1 MGSSTSRRYFWI
13 DAQVFN
19 NENSNIYNECFREKK
34 NIICHRFETVNEG
47 ITDINNNYE
56 NYKFQNIIIIVSGD
70 LYNEFHFKFIKNLNI
85 ITFSPTV
92 IIFCQ
97 QKKYVIN
104 KLIFDNLF
112 YNNKLLNHKLIFN
125 EEEEL
130 KAYIQSFKIK
140 KEKDFSFELV
150 ENYAK
155 LAIPYYHNYLF
166 EDITISEI
174 DYFNKYLKDKYK
186 KVDKHIYDL
195 ICQIEN
201 KNLPEIIICKYWIY
215 IYTYENKEFNF
226 YKDMNRDLREYNENI
241 LTYYPFIKMCYKA
254 IRNNYLKPIINENLY
269 RGQQMDK
276 EEYNNLYNLYENRN
290 NDLQKILIWS
300 KTFLSFSK
308 DINIARRFIEF
319 NNNFVRI
326 LFVIKKI
333 ENMEVEEVDKNTLSN
348 ADISNISFLKNESE
362 ILIFPFSCFEVLEID
377 ESKDNNDTKIITLGY
392 LGKYKN
398 EMKKQLKNLEEININ
413 NKFTEFLIS
422 NGIMKSGLINP
433 IWLGKGRINI
443 NIINICFLLDNNK
456 DLLGNQNN
464 LIYIFSI
471 NGKIKQTIEAFN
483 DDILCIIKLEKEKI
497 CSSCIDNTIKIIQL
511 LENNQK
517 YEITKIIQLGVS
529 FAKSII
535 YLMNNNIIIFKS
547 NNDIDLYD
555 LNNDNNITILKDETN
570 NIMKFHNNNLVYI
583 TKQNNIYF
591 LKIIII
597 NNNYSQ

>member
-1 MGSSTSRRYFWI
+1 
-13 DAQVFN
+13 
-19 NENSNIYNECFREKK
+19 
-34 NIICHRFETVNEG
+34 
-47 ITDINNNYE
+47 
-56 NYKFQNIIIIVSGD
+56 
-70 LYNEFHFKFIKNLNI
+70 
-85 ITFSPTV
+85 
-92 IIFCQ
+92 
-97 QKKYVIN
+97 
-104 KLIFDNLF
+104 
-112 YNNKLLNHKLIFN
+112 
-125 EEEEL
+125 
-130 KAYIQSFKIK
+130 
-140 KEKDFSFELV
+140 
-150 ENYAK
+150 
-155 LAIPYYHNYLF
+155 
-166 EDITISEI
+166 
-174 DYFNKYLKDKYK
+174 
-186 KVDKHIYDL
+186 
-195 ICQIEN
+195 
-201 KNLPEIIICKYWIY
+201 
-215 IYTYENKEFNF
+215 
-226 YKDMNRDLREYNENI
+226 MNRDLREYNENI
-241 LTYYPFIKMCYKA
+241 LTYYPFIKKCYKA

-308 DINIARRFIEF
+308 DIDIARRFIEF

-326 LFVIKKI
+326 LFV
-333 ENMEVEEVDKNTLSN
+333 
-348 ADISNISFLKNESE
+348 
-362 ILIFPFSCFEVLEID
+362 
-377 ESKDNNDTKIITLGY
+377 TLGY

-443 NIINICFLLDNNK
+443 NIINICFLLD
-456 DLLGNQNN
+456 NN

-555 LNNDNNITILKDETN
+555 LNNDNNITILKDEIN
-570 NIMKFHNNNLVYI
+570 NIMKFHNNNIVYI